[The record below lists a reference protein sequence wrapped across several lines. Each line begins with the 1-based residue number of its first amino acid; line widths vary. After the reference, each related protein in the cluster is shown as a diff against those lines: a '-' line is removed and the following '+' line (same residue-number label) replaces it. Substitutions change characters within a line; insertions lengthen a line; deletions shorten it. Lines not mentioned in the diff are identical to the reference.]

1 MESILTSIKA
11 MLGIDEHDPAF
22 DGELVVLINGAI
34 SKLIQIGVGPNE
46 GFTITGTT
54 ETWDELFGSDVNLEM
69 ARTYVYI
76 SVRLL
81 FDPPG
86 NAFIVSAFQKEQEEL
101 ATRLCWQWD
110 QNHPREIEALPTRE
124 EA

>member
-11 MLGIDEHDPAF
+11 LLGIDERDTAF
-22 DGELVVLINGAI
+22 DGELVVLINGAL
-34 SKLIQIGVGPNE
+34 SKLIQIGVGPDA
-46 GFTITGTT
+46 GFTITGLT
-54 ETWDELFGSDVNLEM
+54 ETWDEFFGGDRNLEM
-69 ARTYVYI
+69 AKTYVYI

-110 QNHPREIEALPTRE
+110 QNHPREAETKPTGE